1 MSAFSVMLTWQ
12 QIPQKIT
19 EKVLLLSTD
28 PVTILFFLLLT
39 FLVLG
44 FITDG
49 FPIFFLVT
57 PMLIPV
63 ANLVG
68 IDLVHLGVLIVIT
81 VLLGNLT
88 PPFGLLMFLSC
99 NIAECSM
106 VDFAKEV
113 WPYIL
118 SMAIVIIVLS
128 IFPQIVLW
136 LPNVIMNYPM

>member
-1 MSAFSVMLTWQ
+1 MSRSRY
-12 QIPQKIT
+12 
-19 EKVLLLSTD
+19 
-28 PVTILFFLLLT
+28 ILF
-39 FLVLG
+39 
-44 FITDG
+44 
-49 FPIFFLVT
+49 
-57 PMLIPV
+57 
-63 ANLVG
+63 A
-68 IDLVHLGVLIVIT
+68 VIT

-118 SMAIVIIVLS
+118 AMATVIIVLT